1 MNETVYTI
9 LEDLNKS
16 YPLPAQTLTLPQV
29 CEVLNGV
36 KLKTIQN
43 NISLG
48 KCPFPVVKA
57 LGKILVSKHALAV
70 LLAGGDP
77 FETTTTNKPKIGR
90 PKNSDRLQRFVCRS
104 MLSIF
109 DNMNNQQRKQSE
121 LEAKGLLRKYEGV
134 IFEPYT
140 PKHL

>member
-43 NISLG
+43 NISLN
-48 KCPFPVVKA
+48 KCPFPVIKA
-57 LGKILVSKHALAV
+57 LGKILVSKHALAI

-77 FETTTTNKPKIGR
+77 FETTTNKPKTGR

-104 MLSIF
+104 MLTIF
-109 DNMNNQQRKQSE
+109 DEMNNQRQKQSK
-121 LEAKGLLRKYEGV
+121 LEKRLLLRNYGDKA
-134 IFEPYT
+134 FKPYT